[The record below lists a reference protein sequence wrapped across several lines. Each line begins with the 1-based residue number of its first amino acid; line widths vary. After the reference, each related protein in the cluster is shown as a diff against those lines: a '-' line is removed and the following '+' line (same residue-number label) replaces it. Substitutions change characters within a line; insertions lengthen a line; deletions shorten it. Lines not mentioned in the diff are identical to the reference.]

1 MNALAGLRAQ
11 EIAKKRI
18 VVGFDGFVDTIVRPV
33 RRPAAGGE
41 PAQMFET
48 IKEFGEYLISKSEKS
63 CSIELCVESRQLGGN
78 LPFLSRAAGGLG
90 LDVTCIGMLGVDGA
104 VDPIFR
110 EMPCALYPFAAPGQ
124 STCMEFR
131 DGKVLLSSDCAL
143 PDDPWRL
150 VQKAT
155 ADCAPEL
162 FRTADMVALVNWSE
176 LSFAH
181 GLWETVYAQAFAGEA
196 RDKARVVFFDLC
208 DCSRRTDDEMERVLR
223 LMGGFAAQ
231 RTVILSL
238 NENEAQTL
246 SSRVLHCGVEL
257 IDICERIRTQYGIDE
272 VIIHTIRE
280 SLMVSK
286 RGSMRLPVD
295 FVEFPVISTGAGDNF
310 NAACCFG
317 AVMGLSDRERLAF
330 ASRFATFYV
339 ANGYSPGLDEVTVEA

>member
-1 MNALAGLRAQ
+1 MSTLAELREQ

-33 RRPAAGGE
+33 RCPAAGGE
-41 PAQMFET
+41 SAQMFET
-48 IKEFGEYLISKSEKS
+48 IREFGEYLISKAEKS
-63 CSIELCVESRQLGGN
+63 CSIELSVESRQLGGN

-90 LDVTCIGMLGVDGA
+90 LDVTCIGMLGENGA

-110 EMPCALYPFAAPGQ
+110 EMPCTLHPFSAPGQ

-131 DGKVLLSSDCAL
+131 DGKVLLSSDCTL
-143 PDDPWRL
+143 PDDPWGL

-155 ADCAPEL
+155 AGRAPEL
-162 FRTADMVALVNWSE
+162 FQAADLVALVNWSE

-181 GLWETVYAQAFAGEA
+181 GLWEKVYSQALAGGGCDKSRFA
-196 RDKARVVFFDLC
+196 FFDLC
-208 DCSRRTDDEMERVLR
+208 DCSRRADVEMDAVLK
-223 LMGGFAAQ
+223 LIGAFSAQ
-231 RTVILSL
+231 RTAILSL

-246 SSRVLHCGVEL
+246 SSRLLHCGAEL
-257 IDICERIRTQYGIDE
+257 DDIGEHIRGRYGVDE

-280 SLMVSK
+280 SLLSSE
-286 RGSMRLPVD
+286 RGTVRLPVD
-295 FVEFPVISTGAGDNF
+295 FVEVPVISTGAGDNF

-339 ANGYSPGLDEVTVEA
+339 ANGYSASLGEAKKWR